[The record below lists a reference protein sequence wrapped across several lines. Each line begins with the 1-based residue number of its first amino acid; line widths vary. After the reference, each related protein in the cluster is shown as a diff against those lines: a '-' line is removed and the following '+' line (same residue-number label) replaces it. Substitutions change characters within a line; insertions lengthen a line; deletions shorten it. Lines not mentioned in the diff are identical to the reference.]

1 MVKTN
6 DIVITM
12 IGSGGDGVISSGE
25 ILLAAAAKEGLY
37 GMLLKSFGPQ
47 IRGGESSA
55 KLRIS
60 NDKLYTQGDL
70 VNVLVVFN
78 WADYPRFKTEYE
90 VAEGAYII
98 SDSKDKLNPLDQELP
113 WKEKNLKNIQI
124 PIAAL
129 TKEKTGGIRGKNIFA
144 LGLLAGM
151 FDLPSDGLKEAI
163 KAKFKKKSEAVVN
176 ANIASLEAGIAHI
189 SENKDLDA
197 ELKFEFTKGK
207 KKIVIH
213 GNDAMSMA
221 AIHQGLDFYGSYPIT
236 PASEILMFL
245 GTHLPK
251 VGGTVIQAEDEIS
264 AINMAIGAS
273 FSGKKAMTGTSGAG
287 VALKSEAIGLA
298 GMAEIPLVIVNVMR
312 GGPSTGL
319 PTKFEQSDF
328 LQAMYS
334 TSGDSPKAVLAP
346 TDVENVYDL
355 GNVAFQIAEKYQM
368 PVFVLSDQFLS
379 ARMESTD
386 PFDLHKYEISQRLKP
401 ADNDEN
407 FLRYKLTENGVSPMP
422 AVGQKGVI
430 YQTSGLEHYENG
442 RPTSDLDWH
451 QKMSEKRQR
460 KLDAIAKEFD
470 EVKVSENEN
479 AKTGVIAWGS
489 SAGAVKEAVQ
499 MLEKEGYNISL
510 IVPQLMYPLPKHV
523 MQPMVDKLEKLVVVE
538 LNFSGQFHGFLK
550 SEMQLPKDTYSYTR
564 VGGKPFNV
572 SEIYDVL
579 KKQYV

>member
-1 MVKTN
+1 MRTN
-6 DIVITM
+6 DIVITI

-78 WADYPRFKTEYE
+78 WSDFPRFKREYE
-90 VAEGAYII
+90 LSEGAYVI
-98 SDSKDKLNPLDQELP
+98 SDSKDKLNPLEQELP
-113 WKEKNLKNIQI
+113 WDELKLKNIQI

-163 KAKFKKKSEAVVN
+163 KAKFKKKSEAVIN
-176 ANIASLEAGIAHI
+176 GNISALEAGINHI
-189 SENKDLDA
+189 AENKDLDSD
-197 ELKFEFTKGK
+197 LKFEFSKGK
-207 KKIVIH
+207 PKIVIH
-213 GNDAMSMA
+213 GNDSMSLA
-221 AIHQGLDFYGSYPIT
+221 AIHQGLKFYGSYPIT

-245 GTHLPK
+245 NEHLPK
-251 VGGTVIQAEDEIS
+251 SGGTVIQAEDEIA

-273 FSGKKAMTGTSGAG
+273 FSGQKAMTGTSGAG
-287 VALKSEAIGLA
+287 IALKSEAIGLA

-319 PTKFEQSDF
+319 PTTFEQSDF

-346 TDVENVYDL
+346 TDAENIYDL
-355 GNVAFQIAEKYQM
+355 GNVAFQIAEKYQL

-386 PFDLHKYEISQRLKP
+386 PFDLHKYEISKRLKP
-401 ADNDEN
+401 EENTEN

-422 AVGQKGVI
+422 SVGQKGVM

-451 QKMSEKRQR
+451 QKMSDKRQL
-460 KLDAIAKEFD
+460 KLDNIAKEFD
-470 EVKVSENEN
+470 EIKVVENKK
-479 AKTGVIAWGS
+479 AKTGVVTWGS

-510 IVPQLMYPLPKHV
+510 IIPQLLYPLPKHV
-523 MQPMVDKLEKLVVVE
+523 MQPMVEKYDKLVVVE
-538 LNFSGQFHGFLK
+538 LNYSGQFHSFLK
-550 SEMQLPKDTYSYTR
+550 SELVLPKDTYSYRR

-572 SEIYDVL
+572 SEIYNML